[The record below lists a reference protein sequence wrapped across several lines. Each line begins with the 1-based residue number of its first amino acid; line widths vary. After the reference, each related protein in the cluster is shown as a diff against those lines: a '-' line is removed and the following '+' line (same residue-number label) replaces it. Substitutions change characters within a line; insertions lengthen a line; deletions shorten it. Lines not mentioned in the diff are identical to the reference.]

1 MSGFLQGL
9 IGDTGCILVS
19 GVVLIATSLTG
30 SSAKEAVAW
39 SQVPRCVRT
48 LQTLLH
54 HRPKG
59 FPVSAGMQCVEL
71 AINIFLAHACFTGA
85 AHSDAAL
92 AAFVVWM
99 AVNSLDL
106 VIGFLLC
113 PPAFSFS
120 DIDAIFLRALGF
132 SMAAYTAGI
141 VSLLM
146 VLSRSI

>member
-1 MSGFLQGL
+1 
-9 IGDTGCILVS
+9 
-19 GVVLIATSLTG
+19 
-30 SSAKEAVAW
+30 
-39 SQVPRCVRT
+39 
-48 LQTLLH
+48 
-54 HRPKG
+54 
-59 FPVSAGMQCVEL
+59 MQCVEL

-99 AVNSLDL
+99 AVNSFDL

-120 DIDAIFLRALGF
+120 DIEAIFLRALGF

-146 VLSRSI
+146 VVPRSIWSIWVHRFGELRLLSVLGLVWVFEKHKP